1 MHVSHPLIFDAT
13 VEGREYQRSI
23 SRAAKD
29 RNTLVVLP
37 TALGKTIISALVVA
51 DLLHDYSDKRVLV
64 MAPTRPLCVQ
74 HMASF
79 HKVLRLPEE
88 DFVILTGKTPADFRE
103 VTWNGKSRLVFA
115 TPEVVRNDLLAKRMD
130 LSGFGLLVFDECH
143 RSVKEYAY
151 TEIANQYAKVSG
163 YPLILGMT
171 ASPGSDVEKVKMVC
185 ESLSIE
191 HVEYRTDED
200 PDVRPY
206 IHPITVEWKTVDLP
220 PAYQPIIRLLKGM
233 LDERVRWLRARGYL
247 KGQFINVTRTQLIEL
262 GVELRYSAELS
273 IEEERGPI
281 YGVIARQASALTL
294 YHMLELLET
303 QGAYT
308 LKAFMERIEGD
319 EKRSRSALL
328 KEPAYAEVYRLLGG
342 ERIVDHPKV
351 GALALVTGQQI
362 TANPDSRML
371 VFTQYRD
378 TATHLVEALNSVKGV
393 RAERFV
399 GQATKLGDPG
409 LTQEKQASLIRDL
422 RRGYLNTLVATSIAE
437 EGLDIPE
444 VDLVVF
450 YEPVPS
456 EIRHIQRRGR
466 TGRKTAGKVVILVA
480 NGTSDTFYVQASA
493 RRVEKM
499 REIAADL
506 NRLLKPVLRTKE
518 RPPPAPMTADEMAKL
533 LPKRPAGEKEGE
545 REEVLISLKTEKEGA
560 EEIRRGMVRA
570 AKQVYLRILEV
581 GYAGVSDE
589 ELYRELEEEG
599 YPRSIVKLALDR
611 LAKAKHI
618 ASSRGV
624 SAVPARSIPGTRRME
639 IEIEKLV
646 SGHAVAWID
655 GKWRAKLLPENYE
668 GPRELIK
675 KGSRFE
681 ALCSLYDESGVLCVN
696 VRQVVRR
703 A

>member
-1 MHVSHPLIFDAT
+1 MHVSHPLIYDAT
-13 VEGREYQRSI
+13 VEDREYQRSI
-23 SRAAKD
+23 CRAAKD
-29 RNTLVVLP
+29 MNTLVVLP

-51 DLLHDYSDKRVLV
+51 DLLHDYRDKRVLV

-74 HMASF
+74 HMSSF
-79 HKVLRLPEE
+79 RKVMRLPDE
-88 DFVILTGKTPADFRE
+88 DFVILTGKTAADFRE
-103 VTWNGKSRLVFA
+103 VTWNSRSRLVFA
-115 TPEVVRNDLLAKRMD
+115 TPEVVRNDLLARRVN
-130 LSGFGLLVFDECH
+130 LTGFGLLVFDECH

-151 TEIANQYAKVSG
+151 TEIASQYAKTSD

-171 ASPGSDVEKVKMVC
+171 ASPGSDVQKVKMVC

-191 HVEYRTDED
+191 HVEYRSDED

-294 YHMLELLET
+294 YHMVELLET

-308 LKAFMERIEGD
+308 LKAFMDRMEGD

-328 KEPAYAEVYRLLGG
+328 NEPAYAEIHRLLEG
-342 ERIVDHPKV
+342 ELIVDHPKV

-409 LTQEKQASLIRDL
+409 LTQEKQASLIGDL
-422 RRGYLNTLVATSIAE
+422 RKGYLNTLVATSIAE

-466 TGRKTAGKVVILVA
+466 TGRKAAGKVVILVA
-480 NGTSDTFYVQASA
+480 NGTSDAFYVQASA

-518 RPPPAPMTADEMAKL
+518 RPPPTPMTADEMAKL
-533 LPKRPAGEKEGE
+533 LPQRQAGEKEGE
-545 REEVLISLKTEKEGA
+545 REKVLVSLKA
-560 EEIRRGMVRA
+560 ERESADEIRRGMVRV

-599 YPRSIVKLALDR
+599 YSRSIIKLALDR

-624 SAVPARSIPGTRRME
+624 AAVPARSIPGTRRME

-646 SGHAVAWID
+646 SGHAVAWIE

-681 ALCSLYDESGVLCVN
+681 ALCSLYDESGVLCVT

>member
-1 MHVSHPLIFDAT
+1 MHVSHPLFFDAT
-13 VEGREYQRSI
+13 VEDREYQRSI
-23 SRAAKD
+23 SRAAKY

-51 DLLHDYSDKRVLV
+51 DLLRDYSGKRVLV
-64 MAPTRPLCVQ
+64 MAPTRPLCMQ
-74 HMASF
+74 QMSSF
-79 HKVLRLPEE
+79 RNVMRLPEE

-103 VTWNGKSRLVFA
+103 VTWSGKSRLVFA
-115 TPEVVRNDLLAKRMD
+115 TPEVVRNDLLAKRMNLAD
-130 LSGFGLLVFDECH
+130 FGLLVFDECH

-151 TEIANQYAKVSG
+151 TEIASQYAKTSE

-171 ASPGSDVEKVKMVC
+171 ASPGSDAQKVRAVC

-191 HVEYRTDED
+191 HVEYRSDED

-206 IHPITVEWKTVDLP
+206 IHPITVEWKTVDMP
-220 PAYQPIIRLLKGM
+220 PAYQPIVRLLRGM
-233 LDERVRWLRARGYL
+233 LDGRVRWLKARGYL

-262 GVELRYSAELS
+262 GVELRYTAELS

-294 YHMLELLET
+294 YHMVELLET
-303 QGAYT
+303 QGAHT
-308 LKAFMERIEGD
+308 LKAFMERLEGD

-328 KEPAYAEVYRLLGG
+328 NEPAYTEVYSLLGG
-342 ERIVDHPKV
+342 ERILDHPKV
-351 GALALVTGQQI
+351 GALEMVTGQQL
-362 TANPDSRML
+362 AASPDSRML

-422 RRGYLNTLVATSIAE
+422 RKGYLNTLVATSIAE

-466 TGRKTAGKVVILVA
+466 PGRKTAGKVVILVT
-480 NGTSDTFYVQASA
+480 NGTSDAFYVQASA

-506 NRLLKPVLRTKE
+506 NALLKPVLRTKE
-518 RPPPAPMTADEMAKL
+518 RPPPTPMTADEMAKL
-533 LPKRPAGEKEGE
+533 LPQQQAGEKEGG
-545 REEVLISLKTEKEGA
+545 REDVLASLEAEQENS
-560 EEIRRGMVRA
+560 EEIRRRMVRA
-570 AKQVYLRILEV
+570 AKQVYLR
-581 GYAGVSDE
+581 
-589 ELYRELEEEG
+589 
-599 YPRSIVKLALDR
+599 
-611 LAKAKHI
+611 
-618 ASSRGV
+618 
-624 SAVPARSIPGTRRME
+624 
-639 IEIEKLV
+639 
-646 SGHAVAWID
+646 
-655 GKWRAKLLPENYE
+655 
-668 GPRELIK
+668 
-675 KGSRFE
+675 
-681 ALCSLYDESGVLCVN
+681 
-696 VRQVVRR
+696 
-703 A
+703 

>member
-13 VEGREYQRSI
+13 VEDREYQRSI

-51 DLLHDYSDKRVLV
+51 DLLHDYRGKRVLV

-74 HMASF
+74 HMSSF
-79 HKVLRLPEE
+79 RKVMRLPEE
-88 DFVILTGKTPADFRE
+88 DFVVLTGKTPADFRE
-103 VTWNGKSRLVFA
+103 VTWNGRSRLVFA
-115 TPEVVRNDLLAKRMD
+115 TPEVVRNDLLAKRVD
-130 LSGFGLLVFDECH
+130 LTGFGLLVFDECH

-151 TEIANQYAKVSG
+151 TEIASQYAKTSD

-171 ASPGSDVEKVKMVC
+171 ASPGSDVEKVRAVC

-191 HVEYRTDED
+191 HVEYRSDED

-206 IHPITVEWKTVDLP
+206 IHPISVEWKTVDLP
-220 PAYQPIIRLLKGM
+220 PAYQPIVRLLRDM
-233 LDERVRWLRARGYL
+233 LDERVRWLRARGHL
-247 KGQFINVTRTQLIEL
+247 KGQFVSVTRTQLIEL
-262 GVELRYSAELS
+262 GVELRYSAELTM
-273 IEEERGPI
+273 EEERGPI

-303 QGAYT
+303 QGAHT
-308 LKAFMERIEGD
+308 LRAFMERMEGD

-328 KEPAYAEVYRLLGG
+328 NEPAYAEVSRLLGG

-362 TANPDSRML
+362 AANPGSRML

-422 RRGYLNTLVATSIAE
+422 RKGYLNTLVATSIAE

-480 NGTSDTFYVQASA
+480 NGTSDAFYVQASA

-499 REIAADL
+499 REIAGDL

-518 RPPPAPMTADEMAKL
+518 RPPPMPMTADEMTKL
-533 LPKRPAGEKEGE
+533 LPQRPAGEKEGE
-545 REEVLISLKTEKEGA
+545 REDVLASLKTEREGA

-570 AKQVYLRILEV
+570 AKLVYLRILEV
-581 GYAGVSDE
+581 GYTGVSDE

-599 YPRSIVKLALDR
+599 YPRGIVKLALDR

-681 ALCSLYDESGVLCVN
+681 ALCSLYDESGVLCVT

>member
-13 VEGREYQRSI
+13 VEDREYQRSI
-23 SRAAKD
+23 SQAAKD

-51 DLLHDYSDKRVLV
+51 DLLRDYRGKRVLV

-74 HMASF
+74 HMSSF
-79 HKVLRLPEE
+79 RKVMRLPDE

-115 TPEVVRNDLLAKRMD
+115 TPEVVRNDLLAKRVD

-151 TEIANQYAKVSG
+151 TEIASQYAEVSG

-247 KGQFINVTRTQLIEL
+247 KGTFVNVTRTQLIEL

-294 YHMLELLET
+294 YHMIELLET
-303 QGAYT
+303 QGAHT
-308 LKAFMERIEGD
+308 LKAFMERMEGD

-328 KEPAYAEVYRLLGG
+328 KEPAYAEIYRLLGG
-342 ERIVDHPKV
+342 ESIVDHPKV
-351 GALALVTGQQI
+351 GALALVTNQQL

-399 GQATKLGDPG
+399 GQATKPGDRG

-422 RRGYLNTLVATSIAE
+422 RKGHLNTLVATSIAE

-466 TGRKTAGKVVILVA
+466 TGRKAAGKVVILVA

-499 REIAADL
+499 REIAASL
-506 NRLLKPVLRTKE
+506 NSLLKPVLRTKE
-518 RPPPAPMTADEMAKL
+518 RPPPMPMTADEMAKL
-533 LPKRPAGEKEGE
+533 LPQQPAGEKEGE
-545 REEVLISLKTEKEGA
+545 REEVLVSLKAETESA
-560 EEIRRGMVRA
+560 NEIRRGMVRA

-589 ELYRELEEEG
+589 ELYSELEEEG
-599 YPRSIVKLALDR
+599 YSRSIVKLALDR

-624 SAVPARSIPGTRRME
+624 SAVPARTIPGTRRME